1 MWLQRI
7 GFFVAGALVATA
19 CIYWY
24 LDEIRTPQLLQQV
37 QNAPAQQQQ
46 QGSAQIA
53 NPASV
58 NCVNIGGTLEIRDE
72 AQGQVGYCHLKDGR
86 VCEEWGL
93 FRDKTC
99 NPPPQQ

>member
-1 MWLQRI
+1 MIKNLAW
-7 GFFVAGALVATA
+7 FCAGALVATL

-24 LDEIRTPQLLQQV
+24 LDEIRTPQLMQQV
-37 QNAPAQQQQ
+37 QNAPAPQQ

-58 NCVNIGGTLEIRDE
+58 NCVTIGGTLEIRDE
-72 AQGQVGYCHLKDGR
+72 ANGQVGYCHLPDKR
-86 VCEEWGL
+86 VCEEWAL

-99 NPPPQQ
+99 NPPSQQ